1 MDNTFDK
8 AGARKHFLAKR
19 ADMTDAERA
28 DASLR
33 LCEEILSLEQFASA
47 DVVLVYYPTKNEPDL
62 LPVAN
67 AALALGKRVAFPIS
81 NTADLTLTFGEI
93 TSIDQL
99 HTGAYGIPEPEAN
112 LPKLTKNSLCIVP
125 ALAADKQGFRLGYGK
140 GYYDRFLADFD
151 GASVCALPDAHLCD
165 KLPTESTDIPV
176 DIIIT
181 QTGVIYTK

>member
-1 MDNTFDK
+1 
-8 AGARKHFLAKR
+8 
-19 ADMTDAERA
+19 MTDTERA
-28 DASLR
+28 EVSRR
-33 LCEEILSLEQFASA
+33 LCEGILSLEQFASA

-62 LPVAN
+62 LHVAN
-67 AALALGKRVAFPIS
+67 VALSLGKRVAFPIS

-93 TSIDQL
+93 TSTNQL
-99 HTGAYGIPEPEAN
+99 QAGAYGIPEPEAN
-112 LPKLTKNSLCIVP
+112 PPKLSPNSLCIVP

-151 GASVCALPDAHLCD
+151 GVSVCALPSSHLCE
-165 KLPTESTDIPV
+165 KLPTEATDIPV